1 MNGWLVDT
9 VFEAWSADQGARSAL
24 QISRSLRNR
33 PLAGRAT
40 RDCEEISMPFA
51 LIPTALGVSFFLIW
65 AFIGGM
71 ILRDG
76 QLAAQQDL
84 DSDIG
89 IVRLPTHVRRRGA
102 A

>member
-1 MNGWLVDT
+1 MECRPRRT
-9 VFEAWSADQGARSAL
+9 ECAADKSVAQGTPHPR
-24 QISRSLRNR
+24 
-33 PLAGRAT
+33 RAT

-51 LIPTALGVSFFLIW
+51 LIPTALGVCFCLVW

-84 DSDIG
+84 ESEIG
-89 IVRLPTHVRRRGA
+89 IVRLPTHARRRGA